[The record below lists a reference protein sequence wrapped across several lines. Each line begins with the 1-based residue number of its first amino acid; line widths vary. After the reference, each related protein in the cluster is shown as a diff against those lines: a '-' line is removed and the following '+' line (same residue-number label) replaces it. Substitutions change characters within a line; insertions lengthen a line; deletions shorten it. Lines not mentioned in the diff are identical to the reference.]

1 MENVSYVLLD
11 TFFFVKPKSGE
22 AGVAGGGVSTA
33 GHSFKNPF
41 VEGYCDDAV

>member
-1 MENVSYVLLD
+1 MKKVSYVLLD
-11 TFFFVKPKSGE
+11 TFFVKPKSGV

-33 GHSFKNPF
+33 GHSYKNAF